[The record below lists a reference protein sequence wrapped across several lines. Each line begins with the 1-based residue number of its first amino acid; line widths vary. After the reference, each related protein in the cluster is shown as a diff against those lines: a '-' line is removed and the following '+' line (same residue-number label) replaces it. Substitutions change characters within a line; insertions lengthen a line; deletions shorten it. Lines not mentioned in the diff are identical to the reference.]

1 MPYNTVDR
9 GHIEEMV
16 RQFYEAVLKDD
27 ILAPIF
33 NKSLGDDLNNAKWHE
48 HLNTLYKFW
57 DLMMTGKR
65 GYGGDP
71 FPPHAFIGP
80 LNREHFT
87 RWLELFKKTVNELF
101 IPEIAT
107 KFYLKA
113 DRLAEQFIDN
123 LGIDDEDED

>member
-1 MPYNTVDR
+1 MSYDTVDR
-9 GHIEEMV
+9 GKIEEMV
-16 RQFYEAVLKDD
+16 RQFYTSVLKDE

-33 NKSLGDDLNNAKWHE
+33 IKSLGDDLNNGKWHE

-80 LNREHFT
+80 LHRETFE
-87 RWLELFKKTVNELF
+87 RWLQLFGKTVNELCV
-101 IPEIAT
+101 PEIAD
-107 KFYLKA
+107 KFFSKA
-113 DRLAEQFIDN
+113 NRLAEQFIEN
-123 LGIDDEDED
+123 LGIDDEED